1 MMPALVKLQAR
12 SLQALTMQ
20 SSSIESSI
28 RAAIATEAAEQE
40 RTAVTEAESALHL
53 LKAAVIRLSNH
64 RRIHGQIIENPADID
79 YLLVDSTLRS
89 CEELM
94 RL

>member
-1 MMPALVKLQAR
+1 MPALVKLQAR

-20 SSSIESSI
+20 SSSIENTI
-28 RAAIATEAAEQE
+28 RAAVIKEAAEQE
-40 RTAVTEAESALHL
+40 RTAVYETECALNL
-53 LKAAVIRLSNH
+53 LKSAVTRLSDH
-64 RRIHGQIIENPADID
+64 RRIHGQLIADPADVDFI
-79 YLLVDSTLRS
+79 LVDNTLRS

>member
-1 MMPALVKLQAR
+1 
-12 SLQALTMQ
+12 MQ

-28 RAAIATEAAEQE
+28 RAAIAHEAAEQE
-40 RTAVTEAESALHL
+40 RTAVKEAESALHL
-53 LKAAVIRLSNH
+53 LKSAVIRLSDH
-64 RRIHGQIIENPADID
+64 RRIHGQIIETPADID